1 VREWLWLI
9 YELMVALATSIDGFV
24 IGVSYGMRNIE
35 MRKRIILQISLI
47 SAAVIGA
54 AMLLGHGVLYFV
66 PEVWARLVSAG
77 VIFLMGFV
85 FFAQAFIKY
94 KFPADRED
102 RRFIGR
108 VRIEFLGIIIE
119 ILRQPEKA
127 DFDRSST
134 IDAREALFL
143 GTAISLDGGAVGFV
157 SSMSGIN
164 IPVTMVLCFALSF
177 MCTATGMSLGRLYSN
192 HYIRERVSLLPG
204 VILMVFGMLK
214 LI

>member
-1 VREWLWLI
+1 MLYGL
-9 YELMVALATSIDGFV
+9 LVALATSIDGFI

-47 SAAVIGA
+47 SAAVIGV
-54 AMLLGHGVLYFV
+54 AMLLGHSVLYFV

-108 VRIEFLGIIIE
+108 VRIKFLGIIIE

-143 GTAISLDGGAVGFV
+143 GTAIS
-157 SSMSGIN
+157 
-164 IPVTMVLCFALSF
+164 
-177 MCTATGMSLGRLYSN
+177 
-192 HYIRERVSLLPG
+192 
-204 VILMVFGMLK
+204 
-214 LI
+214 